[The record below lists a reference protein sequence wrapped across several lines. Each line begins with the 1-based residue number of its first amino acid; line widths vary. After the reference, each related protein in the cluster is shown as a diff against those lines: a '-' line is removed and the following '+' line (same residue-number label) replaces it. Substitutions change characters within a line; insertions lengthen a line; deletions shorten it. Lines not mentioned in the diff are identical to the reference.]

1 MYIAVTGSNSE
12 RVFFR
17 KQHIKA
23 NFSDEELIDRYKNS
37 GDTYY
42 AGELFQRYSHL
53 VLGVCMKYLK
63 NEEES
68 RDAVMNIFE
77 KLLSDLKKHKISNF
91 KSWLHTVSRNH
102 CLMYLRA
109 NKKMDILFQETE
121 TEFMEMNDTL
131 HLTEEKVSE
140 EALGKLEGCIE
151 KLVEEQKRCVHLF
164 YIEEKCYKE
173 VSEQTGYDM
182 NKVKSYIQNGKRNL
196 KLCMDDN

>member
-1 MYIAVTGSNSE
+1 M
-12 RVFFR
+12 FFR
-17 KQHIKA
+17 KQHKKVD
-23 NFSDEELIDRYKNS
+23 FSDAELIDRYKNS
-37 GDTYY
+37 NDMYY

-53 VLGVCMKYLK
+53 VFWVCMKYLK

-77 KLLSDLKKHKISNF
+77 KLISDLKKHRIDNF

-109 NKKMDILFQETE
+109 NKKSDLNYEDTE
-121 TEFMEMNDTL
+121 NEFMEMQYAL
-131 HLTEEKVSE
+131 HPIEEKVSE
-140 EALGKLEGCIE
+140 ESYNKLDDCIE
-151 KLVEEQKRCVHLF
+151 KLVEEQKMCVQLF

-173 VSEQTGYDM
+173 VAELTGYDM

-196 KLCMDDN
+196 KLCMESN